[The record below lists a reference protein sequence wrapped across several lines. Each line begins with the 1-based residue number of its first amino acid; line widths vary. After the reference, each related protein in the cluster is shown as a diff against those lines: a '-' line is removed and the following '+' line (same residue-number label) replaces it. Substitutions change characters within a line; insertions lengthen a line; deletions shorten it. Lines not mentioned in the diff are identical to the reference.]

1 LDDSLRPT
9 TLLEGV
15 GLRIFTRSALVLLAL
30 TLVLPA
36 SADESAKS
44 LYHRGQQAEARQNY
58 LEAYEAYKAAYDKK
72 PTDLRY
78 RASFERI
85 RFQAGALHVKRG
97 QQLRQNGDLQ
107 KALQEFQTATEVD
120 PASFIAQ
127 QELTRTQAQIAA
139 AAGGTAEPQQPK
151 RNDVLR
157 QRIEQ
162 AQGPVAL
169 APINEQS
176 INMHISG
183 DSKTIYQTIGKLAGI
198 NVLFDPDYV
207 SRQLP
212 VLELNGVNLQEALSL
227 VAIQS
232 GTFWRPVTA
241 NTIFVASNTQTKRK
255 DLDQSVVK
263 TFYLTNAAS
272 QTEFQDIANTLRT
285 ILDIT
290 RVQPIAAENA
300 LVVRGTPDQ
309 VALAEKIV
317 SDLDKSRAEV
327 VVDVA
332 ILQVSRE
339 KMRNLG
345 FTPSLANGPIG
356 IQLIPPGQTT
366 TTNPNTG
373 NTNGQPTTT
382 TNNGLTL
389 NTFAHLNA
397 TDFAVSVPQAQ
408 LNALL
413 SDSDTKLLQNPEIR
427 ASDGQKASLKIGS
440 RIPIATGSFQPGIG
454 GVGINPLVNT
464 QFQYLDVG
472 VNIDVQP
479 TVHLNGDVTL
489 KVTMDISSQTNTV
502 SIGGIDQPVI
512 SQRKI
517 DHQIRLRE
525 GEVNM
530 LGGIF
535 EDQDQKSYTG
545 IPGVG
550 QIPILKYIFGS
561 QKIDHL
567 QNEVVFVLIPHLVRD
582 QDVTDLNLRPIDVGT
597 ANAVELRVAASR
609 SSRGGQGEAP
619 QSQAPAH
626 QPSPASSG
634 SPAASGAGTP
644 AAGSAVQQA
653 LAAQQPTS
661 TGQPAAPAT
670 SSPSAPAPQQGQGSA
685 QNPSPAPTEQAVLR
699 FDPPSVT
706 TTNGGTFTVN
716 VAMSG
721 GADVASVP
729 LQITY
734 DPKHLAVVKIDNG
747 DFLTKDGQPVALVH
761 RDDVNT
767 GLLVASA
774 ARPPGAGGVSG
785 QGTVFTVTLTAKQP
799 GDTVVS
805 ITRPGARNSQQ
816 QPIQV
821 LGSQMTVKVQ

>member
-1 LDDSLRPT
+1 LRISNRS
-9 TLLEGV
+9 TLL
-15 GLRIFTRSALVLLAL
+15 LLAC
-30 TLVLPA
+30 VLA
-36 SADESAKS
+36 VSTSHAESAKS
-44 LYHRGQQAEARQNY
+44 LYHKGQQAEARQNY
-58 LEAYEAYKAAYDKK
+58 LEAYEAYKAAYDEK

-78 RASFERI
+78 RSSFERMK
-85 RFQAGALHVKRG
+85 FQAAAVHVKHG
-97 QQLRQNGDLQ
+97 QQLRQNGELE
-107 KALQEFQTATEVD
+107 KALQEFQTAAQID
-120 PASFIAQ
+120 PSSFIAQ
-127 QELTRTQAQIAA
+127 QEITRTKAQIAA
-139 AAGGTAEPQQPK
+139 ATGQGNTSQQEPK
-151 RNDVLR
+151 RDDILR

-169 APINEQS
+169 APINDLS

-183 DSKTIYQTIGKLAGI
+183 DSKTIYQTIGKLAGVNI
-198 NVLFDPDYV
+198 LFDPDYV
-207 SRQLP
+207 ARQLP
-212 VLELNGVNLQEALSL
+212 ALELNGVTLQEALSI
-227 VAIQS
+227 VSIQS
-232 GTFWRPVTA
+232 GTFWRPVTP
-241 NTIFVASNTQTKRK
+241 NTIFVAPNTQTKRK

-263 TFYLTNAAS
+263 TFYLTNANS

-309 VALAEKIV
+309 VALASKIV
-317 SDLDKSRAEV
+317 GDLDKSRAEV

-366 TTNPNTG
+366 TTNPNA
-373 NTNGQPTTT
+373 NNGQQQSTTT
-382 TNNGLTL
+382 SNNGLTL

-408 LNALL
+408 LNALF

-525 GEVNM
+525 GEVNLM
-530 LGGIF
+530 GGIF
-535 EDQDQKSYTG
+535 EDQDQKNYTG
-545 IPGVG
+545 IPGLG
-550 QIPILKYIFGS
+550 QVPILKYIFGS

-597 ANAVELRVAASR
+597 GTGIELRVTPNR
-609 SSRGGQGEAP
+609 PGRGGQGEAP
-619 QSQAPAH
+619 
-626 QPSPASSG
+626 SPQG
-634 SPAASGAGTP
+634 QL
-644 AAGSAVQQA
+644 QQ
-653 LAAQQPTS
+653 QQPRTAAPSS
-661 TGQPAAPAT
+661 TAALSNPAAAPAPTVGGVQVPPPQSVSPATT
-670 SSPSAPAPQQGQGSA
+670 SSGQQSATPSG
-685 QNPSPAPTEQAVLR
+685 QAVLR
-699 FDPPSVT
+699 FDPASIT
-706 TTNGGTFTVN
+706 TTNGGTFTVGVTMN
-716 VAMSG
+716 G

-734 DPKHLAVVKIDNG
+734 DPKHLSVVKIDNG
-747 DFLTKDGQPVALVH
+747 DFLTKDGQPVALVN

-767 GLLVASA
+767 GVLVASA
-774 ARPPGAGGVSG
+774 SRPPGSGGVSG
-785 QGTVFTVTLTAKQP
+785 QGTVFTVTLQAKQP
-799 GDTVVS
+799 GDTVIS

>member
-1 LDDSLRPT
+1 
-9 TLLEGV
+9 LLLVCALGV
-15 GLRIFTRSALVLLAL
+15 CTSAA
-30 TLVLPA
+30 
-36 SADESAKS
+36 ESAKS
-44 LYHRGQQAEARQNY
+44 LYHKGQLAEARQDY
-58 LEAYEAYKAAYDKK
+58 LAAYDAYKAAYDEK

-78 RASFERI
+78 RSAFERL
-85 RFQAGALHVKRG
+85 RFEAAVIHVKHG
-97 QQLRQNGDLQ
+97 QQLRQNGDLA
-107 KALQEFQTATEVD
+107 KALQEFQAAAQID
-120 PASFIAQ
+120 PSSFIAQ
-127 QELTRTQAQIAA
+127 QEIVRTQAQIAG
-139 AAGGTAEPQQPK
+139 AAGGQSSTQEPK
-151 RNDVLR
+151 RDDILR

-162 AQGPVAL
+162 AQGPVQL
-169 APINEQS
+169 APINDLS

-207 SRQLP
+207 ARQLP
-212 VLELNGVNLQEALSL
+212 ALELNGVTLQEALS
-227 VAIQS
+227 VVSIQS
-232 GTFWRPVTA
+232 GTFWRPVTP
-241 NTIFVASNTQTKRK
+241 NTIFVAPNTQTKRK

-300 LVVRGTPDQ
+300 IVVRSSPDK

-317 SDLDKSRAEV
+317 ADLDKSRAEV

-332 ILQVSRE
+332 ILQVSKERI
-339 KMRNLG
+339 RNLG

-356 IQLIPPGQTT
+356 IQIIPPGATT
-366 TTNPNTG
+366 TTNPNGGT
-373 NTNGQPTTT
+373 TTGQPTTT

-389 NTFAHLNA
+389 NTFKNLNA
-397 TDFAVSVPQAQ
+397 TDFAVTIPQAQ

-413 SDSDTKLLQNPEIR
+413 NDSDTKLLQNPEIR

-545 IPGVG
+545 IPGLG
-550 QIPILKYIFGS
+550 QIPGLRYLFGS
-561 QKIDHL
+561 EKIDHTK
-567 QNEVVFVLIPHLVRD
+567 NEVVFVMVPHLVRD
-582 QDVTDLNLRPIDVGT
+582 QEVSDLNLRPIDVGT
-597 ANAVELRVAASR
+597 DNGVELRLAPNR
-609 SSRGGQGEAP
+609 PGRGGQGESPQP
-619 QSQAPAH
+619 QSQ
-626 QPSPASSG
+626 QPRS
-634 SPAASGAGTP
+634 
-644 AAGSAVQQA
+644 
-653 LAAQQPTS
+653 
-661 TGQPAAPAT
+661 AAPPSNAAPSNAAT
-670 SSPSAPAPQQGQGSA
+670 G
-685 QNPSPAPTEQAVLR
+685 NPAPTVGGVQAPPPQNANPTPTPPGQEGAGPAGQAVLR
-699 FDPPSVT
+699 FDPASIT

-716 VAMSG
+716 VTMNG
-721 GADVASVP
+721 GTDVASVP

-734 DPKHLAVVKIDNG
+734 DPKHLSVVKIDNG
-747 DFLTKDGQPVALVH
+747 DFLTRDGQPVALVN
-761 RDDVNT
+761 RDDVNI
-767 GLLVASA
+767 GVLVASA
-774 ARPPGAGGVSG
+774 SRPPGSGGVTG
-785 QGTVFTVTLTAKQP
+785 QGTVFTVTLQAKQP
-799 GDTVVS
+799 GDTVLS

>member
-1 LDDSLRPT
+1 
-9 TLLEGV
+9 LLVVCALGV
-15 GLRIFTRSALVLLAL
+15 STSVA
-30 TLVLPA
+30 
-36 SADESAKS
+36 ESPKS
-44 LYHRGQQAEARQNY
+44 LYHKGQQAEARQDY
-58 LEAYEAYKAAYDKK
+58 LAAYEAYKAAYDDK

-78 RASFERI
+78 RSAFERL
-85 RFQAGALHVKRG
+85 RFQAAAVHVKRG
-97 QQLRQNGDLQ
+97 QQLRQSGDLQ
-107 KALQEFQTATEVD
+107 KALQEFQTAAQID
-120 PASFIAQ
+120 HSSFIAQ
-127 QELTRTQAQIAA
+127 QEIARTQAQIN
-139 AAGGTAEPQQPK
+139 AAGGGASAAPPEPK
-151 RNDVLR
+151 RDDILR
-157 QRIEQ
+157 QRIEA

-169 APINEQS
+169 APINDLS

-183 DSKTIYQTIGKLAGI
+183 DSKTIYQTIGKLAGV

-207 SRQLP
+207 ARQLP
-212 VLELNGVNLQEALSL
+212 PLELNGVTLQEALS
-227 VAIQS
+227 VVSIQS
-232 GTFWRPVTA
+232 GTFWRPVTP
-241 NTIFVASNTQTKRK
+241 NTIFVAPNTQTKRK

-263 TFYLTNAAS
+263 TFYLTNANS

-309 VALAEKIV
+309 VALASKIV
-317 SDLDKSRAEV
+317 GDLDKSRAEV

-339 KMRNLG
+339 RMRNLG

-356 IQLIPPGQTT
+356 IQIIPPGQTA
-366 TTNPNTG
+366 TTNNNNNNGSNGSST
-373 NTNGQPTTT
+373 TN

-389 NTFAHLNA
+389 NTFKNLNA
-397 TDFAVSVPQAQ
+397 TDFAVSIPQAQ

-525 GEVNM
+525 GEVNL

-545 IPGVG
+545 IPGLG
-550 QIPILKYIFGS
+550 QIPIFKYIFGS
-561 QKIDHL
+561 QKIDHTV
-567 QNEVVFVLIPHLVRD
+567 NEVVFALVPHLVRD
-582 QDVTDLNLRPIDVGT
+582 QDVTDLNLRSIDVGT
-597 ANAVELRVAASR
+597 GTGIELRVAPNR
-609 SSRGGQGEAP
+609 PGRGGQGEAP
-619 QSQAPAH
+619 QSQLQQPRTPAPSSAALAGSASTVGGV
-626 QPSPASSG
+626 QAPPPQATPAPMPQAQES
-634 SPAASGAGTP
+634 ATP
-644 AAGSAVQQA
+644 AA
-653 LAAQQPTS
+653 QPI
-661 TGQPAAPAT
+661 
-670 SSPSAPAPQQGQGSA
+670 
-685 QNPSPAPTEQAVLR
+685 LR
-699 FDPPSVT
+699 FDPPSIT

-716 VAMSG
+716 VTMNG

-734 DPKHLAVVKIDNG
+734 DPKRLAVVKIDNG
-747 DFLTKDGQPVALVH
+747 DFLTKDGQPVALVN
-761 RDDVNT
+761 RDDVNS
-767 GLLVASA
+767 GVLVASA
-774 ARPPGAGGVSG
+774 SRPPGSGGING
-785 QGTVFTVTLTAKQP
+785 QGTVFTVTLQAKQP
-799 GDTVVS
+799 GDTVLS

>member
-1 LDDSLRPT
+1 M
-9 TLLEGV
+9 
-15 GLRIFTRSALVLLAL
+15 LLAL

-609 SSRGGQGEAP
+609 SSRGGQG
-619 QSQAPAH
+619 
-626 QPSPASSG
+626 
-634 SPAASGAGTP
+634 
-644 AAGSAVQQA
+644 
-653 LAAQQPTS
+653 
-661 TGQPAAPAT
+661 
-670 SSPSAPAPQQGQGSA
+670 
-685 QNPSPAPTEQAVLR
+685 
-699 FDPPSVT
+699 
-706 TTNGGTFTVN
+706 
-716 VAMSG
+716 
-721 GADVASVP
+721 
-729 LQITY
+729 
-734 DPKHLAVVKIDNG
+734 
-747 DFLTKDGQPVALVH
+747 
-761 RDDVNT
+761 
-767 GLLVASA
+767 
-774 ARPPGAGGVSG
+774 
-785 QGTVFTVTLTAKQP
+785 
-799 GDTVVS
+799 
-805 ITRPGARNSQQ
+805 
-816 QPIQV
+816 
-821 LGSQMTVKVQ
+821 

>member
-1 LDDSLRPT
+1 M
-9 TLLEGV
+9 
-15 GLRIFTRSALVLLAL
+15 RIFNRSALLLLACVFAVS
-30 TLVLPA
+30 TSHA
-36 SADESAKS
+36 ESAKS
-44 LYHRGQQAEARQNY
+44 LYHHGQDAEARQDY
-58 LEAYEAYKAAYDKK
+58 LAAYEAYKAAYDEK
-72 PTDLRY
+72 PIDLRY
-78 RASFERI
+78 RAAFERMK
-85 RFQAGALHVKRG
+85 FQAAAVHVKHG
-97 QQLRQNGDLQ
+97 QQLRQNGELE
-107 KALQEFQTATEVD
+107 KALQEFQTAAQID
-120 PASFIAQ
+120 PSSFIAQ
-127 QELTRTQAQIAA
+127 QEIGRTKAQIAA
-139 AAGGTAEPQQPK
+139 ANGQPNTTQQEPK
-151 RNDVLR
+151 RDDILR

-169 APINEQS
+169 APINDLS

-198 NVLFDPDYV
+198 NILFDPDYV
-207 SRQLP
+207 ARQLP
-212 VLELNGVNLQEALSL
+212 ALELNGVTLQEALSI
-227 VAIQS
+227 VSIQS
-232 GTFWRPVTA
+232 GTFWRPVTP
-241 NTIFVASNTQTKRK
+241 NTIFVAPNTQTKRK

-263 TFYLTNAAS
+263 TFYLTNANS

-300 LVVRGTPDQ
+300 IVVRGTPDQ
-309 VALAEKIV
+309 VAAASKIV
-317 SDLDKSRAEV
+317 GDLDKSRAEV

-356 IQLIPPGQTT
+356 IQIIPPGATT
-366 TTNPNTG
+366 TTNPNA
-373 NTNGQPTTT
+373 NNGQATSTPTS
-382 TNNGLTL
+382 NNGLTL

-408 LNALL
+408 LNALF

-525 GEVNM
+525 GEVNLM
-530 LGGIF
+530 GGIF
-535 EDQDQKSYTG
+535 EDQDQKNYTG
-545 IPGVG
+545 IPGLG
-550 QIPILKYIFGS
+550 QVPILKYLFGS

-567 QNEVVFVLIPHLVRD
+567 QNEVVFVMIPHLVRD

-597 ANAVELRVAASR
+597 GSGVELRVVPNR
-609 SSRGGQGEAP
+609 PGRGGQGESPTP
-619 QSQAPAH
+619 QGQ
-626 QPSPASSG
+626 
-634 SPAASGAGTP
+634 
-644 AAGSAVQQA
+644 
-653 LAAQQPTS
+653 AQQS
-661 TGQPAAPAT
+661 TPQPRPAAPPNTA
-670 SSPSAPAPQQGQGSA
+670 AA
-685 QNPSPAPTEQAVLR
+685 SPAPAAAGGQTPSQQPANTTPAGQEAAVQPASQAVLR
-699 FDPPSVT
+699 FDPASIT
-706 TTNGGTFTVN
+706 TTNGGTFTVGVTMN
-716 VAMSG
+716 G
-721 GADVASVP
+721 GTDVASVP
-729 LQITY
+729 IQITY
-734 DPKHLAVVKIDNG
+734 DPKHLSVVKIDNG
-747 DFLTKDGQPVALVH
+747 DFLTRDGQPVALVN

-767 GLLVASA
+767 GVLVASA
-774 ARPPGAGGVSG
+774 SRPPGAGGVTG
-785 QGTVFTVTLTAKQP
+785 QGTVFTVTLQAKQP
-799 GDTVVS
+799 GDTVLS

>member
-1 LDDSLRPT
+1 MCPRI
-9 TLLEGV
+9 LLEGV
-15 GLRIFTRSALVLLAL
+15 GLRISSRSALILLVCAL
-30 TLVLPA
+30 GVSTSVA
-36 SADESAKS
+36 ESARS
-44 LYHRGQQAEARQNY
+44 LYHKGQTAEARQDY
-58 LEAYEAYKAAYDKK
+58 LEAYDAYKAAYDQK

-78 RASFERI
+78 RSAFERL
-85 RFQAGALHVKRG
+85 RFQAAAVHVKRG

-107 KALQEFQTATEVD
+107 KALQEFQTAAQVD
-120 PASFIAQ
+120 PSSFIAQ
-127 QELTRTQAQIAA
+127 QEIVRTRAQITA
-139 AAGGTAEPQQPK
+139 AAGGGSATEQEPK
-151 RNDVLR
+151 RDDILR

-162 AQGPVAL
+162 AQGPISL
-169 APINEQS
+169 APINDLS

-207 SRQLP
+207 ARQLP
-212 VLELNGVNLQEALSL
+212 ALELNGVTLQEALSI
-227 VAIQS
+227 VSIQS
-232 GTFWRPVTA
+232 GTFWRPVTP
-241 NTIFVASNTQTKRK
+241 NTIFVAPATQTKRK
-255 DLDQSVVK
+255 ELEQSVVK
-263 TFYLTNAAS
+263 TFYLTNASS

-285 ILDIT
+285 IVDIT

-300 LVVRGTPDQ
+300 IVVRGSPDK
-309 VALAEKIV
+309 VALAEKLV
-317 SDLDKSRAEV
+317 RDLDKSRAEV

-332 ILQVSRE
+332 ILQVSKERI
-339 KMRNLG
+339 RNLG

-356 IQLIPPGQTT
+356 IQIIPPGATT
-366 TTNPNTG
+366 TTNPNS
-373 NTNGQPTTT
+373 NNGQSTSTTT

-389 NTFAHLNA
+389 NTFKNLNA
-397 TDFAVSVPQAQ
+397 TDFAVTIPQAQ

-413 SDSDTKLLQNPEIR
+413 NDSDTKLLQNPEIR

-472 VNIDVQP
+472 VNIDIQP

-545 IPGVG
+545 IPGLG
-550 QIPILKYIFGS
+550 QVPVLKYIFGS
-561 QKIDHL
+561 QKIDRT

-597 ANAVELRVAASR
+597 DSAVELRLSPNR
-609 SSRGGQGEAP
+609 PGRGGQGEPPAP
-619 QSQAPAH
+619 QSQVQQPRPAV
-626 QPSPASSG
+626 PSSNAAAN
-634 SPAASGAGTP
+634 PAAATP
-644 AAGSAVQQA
+644 APTVGGVQAPPPQAV
-653 LAAQQPTS
+653 
-661 TGQPAAPAT
+661 
-670 SSPSAPAPQQGQGSA
+670 SPAPAPSA
-685 QNPSPAPTEQAVLR
+685 QSSAAPSGQAVLR
-699 FDPPSVT
+699 FDPASIT
-706 TTNGGTFTVN
+706 TTNGGTFTVSVTMN
-716 VAMSG
+716 G
-721 GADVASVP
+721 GTDVASVP

-734 DPKHLAVVKIDNG
+734 DPKHLSVVKIDNG
-747 DFLTKDGQPVALVH
+747 DFLTKDGQPVALVN
-761 RDDVNT
+761 RDDVNS
-767 GLLVASA
+767 GVLVASA
-774 ARPPGAGGVSG
+774 SRPPGSGGVTG
-785 QGTVFTVTLTAKQP
+785 QGTVFTVTLQAKQP
-799 GDTVVS
+799 GDTVLS

>member
-1 LDDSLRPT
+1 MRISNRS
-9 TLLEGV
+9 TLL
-15 GLRIFTRSALVLLAL
+15 LLAC
-30 TLVLPA
+30 VLA
-36 SADESAKS
+36 VSTSHAESAKS
-44 LYHRGQQAEARQNY
+44 LYHKGQQAEARQNY
-58 LEAYEAYKAAYDKK
+58 LEAYEAYKAAYDEK

-78 RASFERI
+78 RSSFERMK
-85 RFQAGALHVKRG
+85 FQAAAVHVKHG
-97 QQLRQNGDLQ
+97 QQLRQNGELE
-107 KALQEFQTATEVD
+107 KALQEFQMAAQID
-120 PASFIAQ
+120 PSSFIAQ
-127 QELTRTQAQIAA
+127 QEITRTKAQIAA
-139 AAGGTAEPQQPK
+139 ATGQGNTSQLEPK
-151 RNDVLR
+151 RDDILR

-162 AQGPVAL
+162 AQGPVGL
-169 APINEQS
+169 APINDLS

-198 NVLFDPDYV
+198 NILFDPDYV
-207 SRQLP
+207 ARQLP
-212 VLELNGVNLQEALSL
+212 ALELNGVTLQEALSI
-227 VAIQS
+227 VSIQS
-232 GTFWRPVTA
+232 GTFWRPVTP
-241 NTIFVASNTQTKRK
+241 NTIFVAPNTQTKRK

-263 TFYLTNAAS
+263 TFYLTNANS

-309 VALAEKIV
+309 VALASKIV
-317 SDLDKSRAEV
+317 GDLDKSRAEV

-366 TTNPNTG
+366 TTNPNT
-373 NTNGQPTTT
+373 NNGQQSTTT
-382 TNNGLTL
+382 SNNGLTL

-408 LNALL
+408 LNALF

-440 RIPIATGSFQPGIG
+440 RIPIATGSFQPGSG

-525 GEVNM
+525 GEVNLM
-530 LGGIF
+530 GGIF
-535 EDQDQKSYTG
+535 EDQDQKNYTG
-545 IPGVG
+545 IPGLG

-597 ANAVELRVAASR
+597 GTGVELRITPNR
-609 SSRGGQGEAP
+609 PGRGGQGEAP
-619 QSQAPAH
+619 SPQGQLQQQQPRTAAP
-626 QPSPASSG
+626 S
-634 SPAASGAGTP
+634 SPAAQSNP
-644 AAGSAVQQA
+644 A
-653 LAAQQPTS
+653 
-661 TGQPAAPAT
+661 AAPAPT
-670 SSPSAPAPQQGQGSA
+670 VGGVQAPPPQSVSPATTPSAQQSVAPSG
-685 QNPSPAPTEQAVLR
+685 QAVLR
-699 FDPPSVT
+699 FDPASIT
-706 TTNGGTFTVN
+706 TTNGGTFTVGVTMN
-716 VAMSG
+716 G

-734 DPKHLAVVKIDNG
+734 DPKHLSVVKIDNG
-747 DFLTKDGQPVALVH
+747 DFLTKDGQPVALVN

-767 GLLVASA
+767 GVLVASA
-774 ARPPGAGGVSG
+774 SRPPGSGGVSG
-785 QGTVFTVTLTAKQP
+785 QGTVFTVTLQAKQP
-799 GDTVVS
+799 GDTVIS

>member
-1 LDDSLRPT
+1 MRISNRS
-9 TLLEGV
+9 TLL
-15 GLRIFTRSALVLLAL
+15 LLAC
-30 TLVLPA
+30 VLA
-36 SADESAKS
+36 VSTSHAESAKS
-44 LYHRGQQAEARQNY
+44 LYHKGQQAEARQNY
-58 LEAYEAYKAAYDKK
+58 LEAYEAYKAAYDEK

-78 RASFERI
+78 RSSFERMK
-85 RFQAGALHVKRG
+85 FQAAAVHVKHG
-97 QQLRQNGDLQ
+97 QQLRQNGELE
-107 KALQEFQTATEVD
+107 KALQEFQTAAQID
-120 PASFIAQ
+120 PSSFIAQ
-127 QELTRTQAQIAA
+127 QEITRTKAQIAA
-139 AAGGTAEPQQPK
+139 ATGQGNTSQQEPK
-151 RNDVLR
+151 RDDILR

-169 APINEQS
+169 APINDLS

-183 DSKTIYQTIGKLAGI
+183 DSKTIYQTIGKLAGVNI
-198 NVLFDPDYV
+198 LFDPDYV
-207 SRQLP
+207 ARQLP
-212 VLELNGVNLQEALSL
+212 ALELNGVTLQEALSI
-227 VAIQS
+227 VSIQS
-232 GTFWRPVTA
+232 GTFWRPVTP
-241 NTIFVASNTQTKRK
+241 NTIFVAPNTQTKRK

-263 TFYLTNAAS
+263 TFYLTNANS

-309 VALAEKIV
+309 VALASKIV
-317 SDLDKSRAEV
+317 GDLDKSRAEV

-366 TTNPNTG
+366 TTNPNA
-373 NTNGQPTTT
+373 NNGQQQSTTT
-382 TNNGLTL
+382 SNNGLTL

-408 LNALL
+408 LNALF

-525 GEVNM
+525 GEVNLM
-530 LGGIF
+530 GGIF
-535 EDQDQKSYTG
+535 EDQDQKNYTG
-545 IPGVG
+545 IPGLG
-550 QIPILKYIFGS
+550 QVPILKYIFGS

-597 ANAVELRVAASR
+597 GTGIELRVTPNR
-609 SSRGGQGEAP
+609 PGRGGQGEAP
-619 QSQAPAH
+619 
-626 QPSPASSG
+626 SPQG
-634 SPAASGAGTP
+634 QL
-644 AAGSAVQQA
+644 QQ
-653 LAAQQPTS
+653 QQPRTAAPSS
-661 TGQPAAPAT
+661 TAALSNPAAAPAPTVGGVQVPPPQSVSPATT
-670 SSPSAPAPQQGQGSA
+670 SSGQQSATPSG
-685 QNPSPAPTEQAVLR
+685 QAVLR
-699 FDPPSVT
+699 FDPASIT
-706 TTNGGTFTVN
+706 TTNGGTFTVGVTMN
-716 VAMSG
+716 G

-734 DPKHLAVVKIDNG
+734 DPKHLSVVKIDNG
-747 DFLTKDGQPVALVH
+747 DFLTKDGQPVALVN

-767 GLLVASA
+767 GVLVASA
-774 ARPPGAGGVSG
+774 SRPPGSGGVSG
-785 QGTVFTVTLTAKQP
+785 QGTVFTVTLQAKQP
-799 GDTVVS
+799 GDTVIS

>member
-1 LDDSLRPT
+1 M
-9 TLLEGV
+9 
-15 GLRIFTRSALVLLAL
+15 RIFTRSALLLVVCAL
-30 TLVLPA
+30 GVSSSVA
-36 SADESAKS
+36 ESAKS
-44 LYHRGQQAEARQNY
+44 LYHKGQQAEARQDY
-58 LEAYEAYKAAYDKK
+58 LEAYEDYKAAYDQK

-78 RASFERI
+78 RSAFERMK
-85 RFQAGALHVKRG
+85 FQAAAVHVKHG
-97 QQLRQNGDLQ
+97 QQLRQNGDLE
-107 KALQEFQTATEVD
+107 KALQEFQIAAQID
-120 PASFIAQ
+120 PSSFIAQ
-127 QELTRTQAQIAA
+127 QEIVRTKAQIAA
-139 AAGGTAEPQQPK
+139 AAGAENTTQQEPK
-151 RNDVLR
+151 RDDILR

-169 APINEQS
+169 APINDLS

-207 SRQLP
+207 ARQLP
-212 VLELNGVNLQEALSL
+212 ALELNGVTLQEALS
-227 VAIQS
+227 VVSIQS
-232 GTFWRPVTA
+232 GTFWRPVTP
-241 NTIFVASNTQTKRK
+241 NTIFVAPNTQTKRK

-263 TFYLTNAAS
+263 TFYLTNANS

-300 LVVRGTPDQ
+300 IVVRGTPDQ
-309 VALAEKIV
+309 IALASKIV
-317 SDLDKSRAEV
+317 GDLDKSRAEV

-366 TTNPNTG
+366 TTNPNSTTG
-373 NTNGQPTTT
+373 QSTTT

-389 NTFAHLNA
+389 NTFKNLNA

-408 LNALL
+408 LNALF

-525 GEVNM
+525 GEVNLM
-530 LGGIF
+530 GGIF
-535 EDQDQKSYTG
+535 EDQDQRNYNG
-545 IPGVG
+545 IPGLG
-550 QIPILKYIFGS
+550 QVPILKYIFGS

-597 ANAVELRVAASR
+597 GNGIELRVAPNR
-609 SSRGGQGEAP
+609 PGRGGQGEAP
-619 QSQAPAH
+619 ASQSQLQ
-626 QPSPASSG
+626 QPRTAVP
-634 SPAASGAGTP
+634 SGA
-644 AAGSAVQQA
+644 AA
-653 LAAQQPTS
+653 AA
-661 TGQPAAPAT
+661 
-670 SSPSAPAPQQGQGSA
+670 
-685 QNPSPAPTEQAVLR
+685 SPAPTVGGVQAPPPQPVNPASTASGQQAAAPAGQAVLR
-699 FDPPSVT
+699 FDPASIT
-706 TTNGGTFTVN
+706 TTNGGTFTVGITMN
-716 VAMSG
+716 G
-721 GADVASVP
+721 GTDVASVP

-734 DPKHLAVVKIDNG
+734 DPKHLSVVKIDNG
-747 DFLTKDGQPVALVH
+747 DFLTKDGQAVALVN
-761 RDDVNT
+761 RDDVNS
-767 GLLVASA
+767 GVLVASA
-774 ARPPGAGGVSG
+774 SRPPGSGGVSG
-785 QGTVFTVTLTAKQP
+785 QGTVFTVTLQAKQP
-799 GDTVVS
+799 GDTVLS

>member
-1 LDDSLRPT
+1 M
-9 TLLEGV
+9 
-15 GLRIFTRSALVLLAL
+15 RIATRSALLLLVCAL
-30 TLVLPA
+30 GVSA
-36 SADESAKS
+36 SAAESAKS
-44 LYHRGQQAEARQNY
+44 LYHKGQLAEARQDY
-58 LEAYEAYKAAYDKK
+58 LAAYDAYKAAYDEK

-78 RASFERI
+78 RSAFERL
-85 RFQAGALHVKRG
+85 RFEAGVVHVKHG

-107 KALQEFQTATEVD
+107 KALQEFQTAAQID
-120 PASFIAQ
+120 PSSFIAQ
-127 QELTRTQAQIAA
+127 QEIVRTQAQIAGA
-139 AAGGTAEPQQPK
+139 SGQSSTQPEPK
-151 RNDVLR
+151 REDLLH

-162 AQGPVAL
+162 AQGPVQL
-169 APINEQS
+169 APINDLS

-207 SRQLP
+207 ARQLP
-212 VLELNGVNLQEALSL
+212 ALELNGVTLQEALS
-227 VAIQS
+227 VVSIQS
-232 GTFWRPVTA
+232 GTFWRPVTP
-241 NTIFVASNTQTKRK
+241 NTIFVAPNTQTKRK

-300 LVVRGTPDQ
+300 IVVRASPDK

-317 SDLDKSRAEV
+317 ADLDKSRAEV

-332 ILQVSRE
+332 ILQVSKERI
-339 KMRNLG
+339 RNLG

-356 IQLIPPGQTT
+356 IQIIPPGATT
-366 TTNPNTG
+366 TTNPNGT
-373 NTNGQPTTT
+373 NTNGQSSTT

-389 NTFAHLNA
+389 NTFKNLNA
-397 TDFAVSVPQAQ
+397 TDFAVTIPQAQ

-413 SDSDTKLLQNPEIR
+413 NDSDTKLLQNPEIR

-472 VNIDVQP
+472 VNIDIQP

-545 IPGVG
+545 IPGLG
-550 QIPILKYIFGS
+550 QIPGLRYLFGS
-561 QKIDHL
+561 EKIDHTK
-567 QNEVVFVLIPHLVRD
+567 NEVVFVMVPHLVRD
-582 QDVTDLNLRPIDVGT
+582 QEVTDLNLRPIDVGT
-597 ANAVELRVAASR
+597 ENGVELRLAPNR
-609 SSRGGQGEAP
+609 PGRGGQGESPQP
-619 QSQAPAH
+619 QSQ
-626 QPSPASSG
+626 
-634 SPAASGAGTP
+634 
-644 AAGSAVQQA
+644 
-653 LAAQQPTS
+653 LQQPRS
-661 TGQPAAPAT
+661 
-670 SSPSAPAPQQGQGSA
+670 SAPASNAAASNATAGGA
-685 QNPSPAPTEQAVLR
+685 APTIGGVQAPPPQTANPTPTSPGQEAAGPAGQAVLR
-699 FDPPSVT
+699 FDPASIT

-716 VAMSG
+716 VTMNG

-734 DPKHLAVVKIDNG
+734 DPKHLSVVKIDNG
-747 DFLTKDGQPVALVH
+747 DFLTKDGQPVALVN

-767 GLLVASA
+767 GVLVASA
-774 ARPPGAGGVSG
+774 SRPPGSGGVTG
-785 QGTVFTVTLTAKQP
+785 QGTVFTVTLQAKQP
-799 GDTVVS
+799 GDTVLS

>member
-1 LDDSLRPT
+1 
-9 TLLEGV
+9 LLEGV
-15 GLRIFTRSALVLLAL
+15 GLRIRTRSALLLLACAL
-30 TLVLPA
+30 GVSTSVA
-36 SADESAKS
+36 ESAKS
-44 LYHRGQQAEARQNY
+44 LYHHGQDAEARQDY
-58 LEAYEAYKAAYDKK
+58 VAAYEAYKAAYEQK

-78 RASFERI
+78 RSAFERLK
-85 RFQAGALHVKRG
+85 FQAAAVHVKRG
-97 QQLRQNGDLQ
+97 QQLRQSGDLQ
-107 KALQEFQTATEVD
+107 KALQEFQTATQID
-120 PASFIAQ
+120 ASSFIAQ
-127 QELTRTQAQIAA
+127 QEITRTQAQINA
-139 AAGGTAEPQQPK
+139 AAGAGNTTQQEPK
-151 RNDVLR
+151 REDILR

-162 AQGPVAL
+162 AQGPVQL
-169 APINEQS
+169 APINDLS

-198 NVLFDPDYV
+198 NILFDPDYV
-207 SRQLP
+207 ARQLP
-212 VLELNGVNLQEALSL
+212 PLELNGVTLQEALSI
-227 VAIQS
+227 VSIQS
-232 GTFWRPVTA
+232 GTFWRPVTP
-241 NTIFVASNTQTKRK
+241 NTIFVAPNTQTKRK

-300 LVVRGTPDQ
+300 IVVRSSPDR

-332 ILQVSRE
+332 ILQVSKERI
-339 KMRNLG
+339 RNLG

-356 IQLIPPGQTT
+356 VQLIPPGQTT
-366 TTNPNTG
+366 TTNPN
-373 NTNGQPTTT
+373 NTNGQSTTT

-389 NTFAHLNA
+389 NTFKNLNA

-413 SDSDTKLLQNPEIR
+413 NDSDTKLLQNPEIR

-525 GEVNM
+525 GEVNLM
-530 LGGIF
+530 GGIF
-535 EDQDQKSYTG
+535 EDQDQKSFTG
-545 IPGVG
+545 IPGLG

-561 QKIDHL
+561 EKIDHTK
-567 QNEVVFVLIPHLVRD
+567 NEVVFIMIPHLVRD
-582 QDVTDLNLRPIDVGT
+582 QDVSDLNLRPIDVGT
-597 ANAVELRVAASR
+597 DSGIELRLAPNR
-609 SSRGGQGEAP
+609 PGRGGQGESPQP
-619 QSQAPAH
+619 QSQL
-626 QPSPASSG
+626 QPPRTATPASSAAATPASTVG
-634 SPAASGAGTP
+634 GVQAPPPQTVNPAATAS
-644 AAGSAVQQA
+644 VQPSSSQA
-653 LAAQQPTS
+653 LPQVAS
-661 TGQPAAPAT
+661 T
-670 SSPSAPAPQQGQGSA
+670 PS
-685 QNPSPAPTEQAVLR
+685 TQALFR
-699 FDPPSVT
+699 FDPPSIT
-706 TTNGGTFTVN
+706 TTNGGTFTVGVTMN
-716 VAMSG
+716 G
-721 GADVASVP
+721 GTDVASVP

-734 DPKHLAVVKIDNG
+734 DPKHLSVVKIDNG
-747 DFLTKDGQPVALVH
+747 DFLTKDGQPVALVN

-767 GLLVASA
+767 GTLVASA
-774 ARPPGAGGVSG
+774 SRPPGSGGVSG
-785 QGTVFTVTLTAKQP
+785 QGTVFMVTLQAKQP
-799 GDTVVS
+799 GDTVLS

>member
-1 LDDSLRPT
+1 M
-9 TLLEGV
+9 
-15 GLRIFTRSALVLLAL
+15 RIATRSALLLLVCAL
-30 TLVLPA
+30 GVCT
-36 SADESAKS
+36 SAAESAKS
-44 LYHRGQQAEARQNY
+44 LYHKGQLAEARQDY
-58 LEAYEAYKAAYDKK
+58 LAAYDAYKAAYDEK

-78 RASFERI
+78 RSAFERL
-85 RFQAGALHVKRG
+85 RFEAAVIHVKHG
-97 QQLRQNGDLQ
+97 QQLRQNGDLA
-107 KALQEFQTATEVD
+107 KALQEFQAAAQID
-120 PASFIAQ
+120 PSSFIAQ
-127 QELTRTQAQIAA
+127 QEIVRTQAQIAG
-139 AAGGTAEPQQPK
+139 AAGGQSSTQEPK
-151 RNDVLR
+151 RDDILR

-162 AQGPVAL
+162 AQGPVQL
-169 APINEQS
+169 APINDLS

-207 SRQLP
+207 ARQLP
-212 VLELNGVNLQEALSL
+212 ALELNGVTLQEALS
-227 VAIQS
+227 VVSIQS
-232 GTFWRPVTA
+232 GTFWRPVTP
-241 NTIFVASNTQTKRK
+241 NTIFVAPNTQTKRK

-300 LVVRGTPDQ
+300 IVVRSSPDK

-317 SDLDKSRAEV
+317 ADLDKSRAEV

-332 ILQVSRE
+332 ILQVSKERI
-339 KMRNLG
+339 RNLG

-356 IQLIPPGQTT
+356 IQIIPPGATT
-366 TTNPNTG
+366 TTNPNGGT
-373 NTNGQPTTT
+373 TTGQPTTT

-389 NTFAHLNA
+389 NTFKNLNA
-397 TDFAVSVPQAQ
+397 TDFAVTIPQAQ

-413 SDSDTKLLQNPEIR
+413 NDSDTKLLQNPEIR

-545 IPGVG
+545 IPGLG
-550 QIPILKYIFGS
+550 QIPGLRYLFGS
-561 QKIDHL
+561 EKIDHTK
-567 QNEVVFVLIPHLVRD
+567 NEVVFVMVPHLVRD
-582 QDVTDLNLRPIDVGT
+582 QEVSDLNLRPIDVGT
-597 ANAVELRVAASR
+597 DNGVELRLAPNR
-609 SSRGGQGEAP
+609 PGRGGQGESPQP
-619 QSQAPAH
+619 QSQ
-626 QPSPASSG
+626 QPRS
-634 SPAASGAGTP
+634 
-644 AAGSAVQQA
+644 
-653 LAAQQPTS
+653 
-661 TGQPAAPAT
+661 AAPPSNAAPSNAAT
-670 SSPSAPAPQQGQGSA
+670 G
-685 QNPSPAPTEQAVLR
+685 NPAPTVGGVQAPPPQNANPTPTPPGQEGAGPAGQAVLR
-699 FDPPSVT
+699 FDPASIT

-716 VAMSG
+716 VTMNG
-721 GADVASVP
+721 GTDVASVP

-734 DPKHLAVVKIDNG
+734 DPKHLSVVKIDNG
-747 DFLTKDGQPVALVH
+747 DFLTRDGQPVALVN
-761 RDDVNT
+761 RDDVNI
-767 GLLVASA
+767 GVLVASA
-774 ARPPGAGGVSG
+774 SRPPGSGGVTG
-785 QGTVFTVTLTAKQP
+785 QGTVFTVTLQAKQP
-799 GDTVVS
+799 GDTVLS

>member
-1 LDDSLRPT
+1 
-9 TLLEGV
+9 
-15 GLRIFTRSALVLLAL
+15 LRIAIRSALLLLVCAL
-30 TLVLPA
+30 GVSSSVA
-36 SADESAKS
+36 ESPKS
-44 LYHRGQQAEARQNY
+44 LYHKGQDAEARQDY
-58 LEAYEAYKAAYDKK
+58 LQAYEAYKEAYDKK

-78 RASFERI
+78 RSAFERL
-85 RFQAGALHVKRG
+85 RFQAAAVHVKRG

-107 KALQEFQTATEVD
+107 KALQEFQSAAQID
-120 PASFIAQ
+120 PSSFIAQ
-127 QELTRTQAQIAA
+127 QEIARTQAQIAA
-139 AAGGTAEPQQPK
+139 ASGGGATQQEPK
-151 RNDVLR
+151 RDDILR

-162 AQGPVAL
+162 AQGPVTL
-169 APINEQS
+169 APINDLS

-207 SRQLP
+207 ARQLP
-212 VLELNGVNLQEALSL
+212 ALELNGVTLQEALS
-227 VAIQS
+227 VVSIQS
-232 GTFWRPVTA
+232 GTFWRPVTP
-241 NTIFVASNTQTKRK
+241 NTIFVAPNTQTKRK

-263 TFYLTNAAS
+263 TFYLTNANS

-300 LVVRGTPDQ
+300 IVVRGTPDQ
-309 VALAEKIV
+309 VALASKIV
-317 SDLDKSRAEV
+317 GDLDKSRAEV

-339 KMRNLG
+339 KIRDLG
-345 FTPSLANGPIG
+345 FTPPLANGPIG
-356 IQLIPPGQTT
+356 VQIVPPGQTT
-366 TTNPNTG
+366 TTSSN
-373 NTNGQPTTT
+373 NTNGQANTTT
-382 TNNGLTL
+382 SNGLTL
-389 NTFAHLNA
+389 NTFKNLNA
-397 TDFAVSVPQAQ
+397 TDFAVSIPQAQ

-472 VNIDVQP
+472 VNIDIQP

-535 EDQDQKSYTG
+535 EDQDQKSFTG
-545 IPGVG
+545 IPGLG
-550 QIPILKYIFGS
+550 QVPVLKYLFGS
-561 QKIDHL
+561 QKVDRT

-597 ANAVELRVAASR
+597 AAGVELRVAPTR
-609 SSRGGQGEAP
+609 PGRGGQGESPAP
-619 QSQAPAH
+619 QSQLQQTRPAV
-626 QPSPASSG
+626 PSG
-634 SPAASGAGTP
+634 S
-644 AAGSAVQQA
+644 
-653 LAAQQPTS
+653 LAA
-661 TGQPAAPAT
+661 
-670 SSPSAPAPQQGQGSA
+670 
-685 QNPSPAPTEQAVLR
+685 SPAPTVGGVQAPPPQAINPATTTPAQQPAPPTGQAVLR
-699 FDPPSVT
+699 FDPASIT
-706 TTNGGTFTVN
+706 TTNGGTFTVSVTMN
-716 VAMSG
+716 G
-721 GADVASVP
+721 GSDVASVP
-729 LQITY
+729 IQITY
-734 DPKHLAVVKIDNG
+734 DPKRLSVVKVDNG
-747 DFLTKDGQPVALVH
+747 DFLTKDGQPVALVN
-761 RDDVNT
+761 RDDVNS
-767 GLLVASA
+767 GVLVASA
-774 ARPPGAGGVSG
+774 SRPPGSGGGTG
-785 QGTVFTVTLTAKQP
+785 QGTVFTVTMQAKQP
-799 GDTVVS
+799 GDTVLS

-816 QPIQV
+816 QPLQV